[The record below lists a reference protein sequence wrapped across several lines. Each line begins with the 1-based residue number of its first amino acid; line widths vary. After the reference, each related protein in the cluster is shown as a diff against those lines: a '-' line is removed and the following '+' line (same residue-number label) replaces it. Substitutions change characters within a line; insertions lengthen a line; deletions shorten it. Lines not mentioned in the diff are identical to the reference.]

1 MRRYTFKFLPGVC
14 GCLDTFCH
22 SESLVVVMLLWEV
35 RGTEQVEGIV
45 KRLKRNLKDSLP
57 PGLKSGPWKVA
68 TVKLG

>member
-1 MRRYTFKFLPGVC
+1 
-14 GCLDTFCH
+14 
-22 SESLVVVMLLWEV
+22 MLLWEV

-45 KRLKRNLKDSLP
+45 NRLKRNLKDNLP